1 MTTQAKAPVSNDDG
15 KPLSGPEMLERAT
28 EGFNLFQDGH
38 FQESLAIFKR
48 LSAMDPAETYFQTAL
63 GACYLAL
70 EDLDQAEAY
79 FNRAIELDPTDIT
92 PFVNR
97 GEVHLRQGKVM
108 EAARDFNHAVSL
120 DPEGK
125 DPLSARARMLAAA
138 ALESSDEAQ
147 GAPETDSGTGSA
159 GR

>member
-1 MTTQAKAPVSNDDG
+1 MTTQAKAPVSNEEG

-28 EGFNLFQDGH
+28 DGFTLFQDGQ
-38 FQESLAIFKR
+38 FQESLAIFER
-48 LSAMDPAETYFQTAL
+48 LAAMDPAEAYFQTAL
-63 GACYLAL
+63 GACHLAL
-70 EDLDQAEAY
+70 EDLERAEAF

-138 ALESSDEAQ
+138 ALESAEEAQ
-147 GAPETDSGTGSA
+147 GVNESESGTG

>member
-1 MTTQAKAPVSNDDG
+1 MTTKATVPSEDV

-28 EGFNLFQDGH
+28 DGFNLFQDGH
-38 FQESLAIFKR
+38 FQASLDIFER
-48 LSAMDPAETYFQTAL
+48 LAAMDPSEAYFQTAL

-70 EDLDQAEAY
+70 EELDKAEAF

-138 ALESSDEAQ
+138 ALESVEEAQ
-147 GAPETDSGTGSA
+147 GVPDTG
-159 GR
+159 R

>member
-1 MTTQAKAPVSNDDG
+1 MTTKATVPSDDV

-28 EGFNLFQDGH
+28 DGFDLFQDGR
-38 FQESLAIFKR
+38 FQESLAIFER
-48 LSAMDPAETYFQTAL
+48 LAAMDPDEAYFQTAL
-63 GACYLAL
+63 GACHLAL
-70 EDLDQAEAY
+70 ENLDGAEAY

-125 DPLSARARMLAAA
+125 DPLSSRARMLAAA
-138 ALESSDEAQ
+138 ALESAEEAQ
-147 GAPETDSGTGSA
+147 GVKEPESGAS

>member
-1 MTTQAKAPVSNDDG
+1 MTTKATVPSDDV

-38 FQESLAIFKR
+38 FQQSLAIFER
-48 LSAMDPAETYFQTAL
+48 LASMDPAEAYFQTAL
-63 GACYLAL
+63 GACHLAL

-138 ALESSDEAQ
+138 ALESVEEAQ
-147 GAPETDSGTGSA
+147 GAPESDA
-159 GR
+159 GGR

>member
-1 MTTQAKAPVSNDDG
+1 MTTQAKAPVSNDDA

-28 EGFNLFQDGH
+28 EGFNLFQNGQ
-38 FQESLAIFKR
+38 FQESLAIFER
-48 LSAMDPAETYFQTAL
+48 LAAMDPTEAYFQTAL
-63 GACYLAL
+63 GACHLAL
-70 EDLDQAEAY
+70 EDLEQAEAF

-97 GEVHLRQGKVM
+97 GEVHLRQGKVN

-125 DPLSARARMLAAA
+125 DPLSTRARMLAAA
-138 ALESSDEAQ
+138 ALENAEDA
-147 GAPETDSGTGSA
+147 SGTSESESGSD

>member
-1 MTTQAKAPVSNDDG
+1 MTTQAKAPVSNDEG

-28 EGFNLFQDGH
+28 EGFNLFQDGQ
-38 FQESLAIFKR
+38 FKESLAIFER
-48 LSAMDPAETYFQTAL
+48 LAAMDPTEAYFQTAL

-70 EDLDQAEAY
+70 EDLDRAES
-79 FNRAIELDPTDIT
+79 FFDRAIQLDPTDIT

-125 DPLSARARMLAAA
+125 DPLSGRARMLAAA
-138 ALESSDEAQ
+138 ALESVEEAQ
-147 GAPETDSGTGSA
+147 GLADSETGASG
-159 GR
+159 R

>member
-1 MTTQAKAPVSNDDG
+1 MTTTQAKAPVSNTEG
-15 KPLSGPEMLERAT
+15 KPLSGPELLERAT
-28 EGFNLFQDGH
+28 EGFNLFQDGR
-38 FQESLAIFKR
+38 FQESLAVFEQ
-48 LSAMDPAETYFQTAL
+48 LAASDGSEAYFQTAL
-63 GACYLAL
+63 GACHLAL
-70 EDLDQAEAY
+70 EDLDQAEA
-79 FNRAIELDPTDIT
+79 FFDRAIELDPTDLT

-138 ALESSDEAQ
+138 ALESVEEAQ
-147 GAPETDSGTGSA
+147 GVSEPGSE
-159 GR
+159 RR